1 MADLFPENG
10 AVAADTGDLAAD
22 NGGTVSF
29 GRSWRFDYGM
39 GEFVRTPT
47 GKIAVV
53 TDTDAWVEWCCKA
66 LQTERY
72 HYMAYSR
79 DYGQE
84 FDGLIGS
91 GLSRSAVESEIRR
104 LTRETLMSDPRTAG
118 VDDFSFRW
126 EADRCYYT
134 CTITNV
140 RDETESITG
149 SVVNS

>member
-1 MADLFPENG
+1 MEDAAS
-10 AVAADTGDLAAD
+10 AVA
-22 NGGTVSF
+22 F
-29 GRSWRFDYGM
+29 GRSWRFDYELGD
-39 GEFVRTPT
+39 FVKAPT
-47 GKIAVV
+47 GKIAVA
-53 TDTDAWVEWCCKA
+53 TDTDAWVEWCRKA

-72 HYMAYSR
+72 RYMAYSR

-118 VDDFSFRW
+118 VDDFGFRW
-126 EADRCYYT
+126 EEDRCYYT

-140 RDETESITG
+140 RDETGSITG